1 LSGIRNRP
9 LSGRATPPGGRPSSR
24 NSGRELEER
33 VVVQESQHAAQS
45 LRVRNL
51 ERRVAIA
58 EAARKEDDN
67 GRQGS
72 SEALERRVDA
82 LTQMFARSESEKAE
96 MRGRLE
102 AAESDAREARAQAAR
117 VVRVAR
123 FPNPT
128 TACRLSAR
136 NYSRNA
142 VRKTDTFLF
151 QSQERGAQ
159 SAIVGAMGNMEQ
171 IGQRISVEQS
181 SDAKRLDTL
190 SAEIA
195 RLNREVADN
204 RGDDLSKRQLM
215 EADLARLS
223 GQKSS
228 DNSLTQIGDLRAK
241 LNATEE
247 VARGLSDQLLIEK
260 ARALE
265 TETRFEGMLQRM
277 EENGSARENGMY
289 RKFERELTDRVTELT
304 RKVRP
309 WSFPKS
315 DTHCFISNAGDC
327 SDRLR

>member
-1 LSGIRNRP
+1 
-9 LSGRATPPGGRPSSR
+9 
-24 NSGRELEER
+24 
-33 VVVQESQHAAQS
+33 
-45 LRVRNL
+45 
-51 ERRVAIA
+51 
-58 EAARKEDDN
+58 
-67 GRQGS
+67 
-72 SEALERRVDA
+72 
-82 LTQMFARSESEKAE
+82 
-96 MRGRLE
+96 
-102 AAESDAREARAQAAR
+102 
-117 VVRVAR
+117 
-123 FPNPT
+123 
-128 TACRLSAR
+128 
-136 NYSRNA
+136 
-142 VRKTDTFLF
+142 
-151 QSQERGAQ
+151 
-159 SAIVGAMGNMEQ
+159 MGNMEQ

-223 GQKSS
+223 GKKSS